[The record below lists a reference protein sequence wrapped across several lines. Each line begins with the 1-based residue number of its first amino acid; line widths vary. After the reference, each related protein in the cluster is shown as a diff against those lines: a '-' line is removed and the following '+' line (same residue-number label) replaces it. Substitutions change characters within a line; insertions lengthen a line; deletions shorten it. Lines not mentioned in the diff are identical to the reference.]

1 MDLDLTNISMWVS
14 ILIGA
19 ALLAGISAFLQ
30 SQHEDAASELNP
42 KGILRDGILGGIF
55 TAMAWTLVPES
66 MQSIASSVTTSVTAV
81 SAVSEPVAKAVAA
94 AADVDLQVGPASF

>member
-30 SQHEDAASELNP
+30 SQHEDAPSELNP
-42 KGILRDGILGGIF
+42 KGIIRDAILGGIF

-66 MQSIASSVTTSVTAV
+66 MQSIASTVTTSVSSVSAPAVKAV
-81 SAVSEPVAKAVAA
+81 SA

>member
-30 SQHEDAASELNP
+30 SQHEDASPELNP
-42 KGILRDGILGGIF
+42 KGIIRDAILGGIF

-66 MQSIASSVTTSVTAV
+66 MQSIASTVTTSVSSVSAPAVKAV
-81 SAVSEPVAKAVAA
+81 SA

>member
-30 SQHEDAASELNP
+30 SQHEDASSELNP
-42 KGILRDGILGGIF
+42 KGIVRDAILGGIF

-66 MQSIASSVTTSVTAV
+66 MQSIASSVTTSVS
-81 SAVSEPVAKAVAA
+81 SASEPVVKAVTA

>member
-19 ALLAGISAFLQ
+19 ILLAGISAFLQ
-30 SQHEDAASELNP
+30 SQHEDAPSELNP
-42 KGILRDGILGGIF
+42 KGIVRDGILGGIF

-66 MQSIASSVTTSVTAV
+66 MQSIASSVTTSVTSSV
-81 SAVSEPVAKAVAA
+81 PVTVAKAVTA